1 MERYNL
7 LVSKIIEPGLI
18 ILPTYLYARKVSTD
32 PGFPHDN
39 LGDFFSEV
47 PLDGLAIRI
56 QKEFLKER
64 PPTAVKIVKKH
75 EFNEITDEPTFI
87 YLVTGDDSLRIFY
100 GLNHM
105 FGLDESQVIYGMFA
119 VGFLP
124 AIAVENP
131 KGSFQEMMSQNMERW
146 TSHHKEREK
155 IPED

>member
-7 LVSKIIEPGLI
+7 LVSKVIEPGLI
-18 ILPTYLYARKVSTD
+18 VLPTDSYVRKISTD

-47 PLDGLAIRI
+47 RLDGLAVRI

-64 PPTAVKIVKKH
+64 PPTAVKIVKKF
-75 EFNEITDEPTFI
+75 EFNEITSDPSFI
-87 YLVTGDDSLRIFY
+87 YLITGDDALRIFY

-105 FGLDESQVIYGMFA
+105 FGLDESHVVYGMFA

-124 AIAVENP
+124 AIAAESP
-131 KGSFQEMMSQNMERW
+131 RGSFQEMMSQHMDRW
-146 TSHHKEREK
+146 SYHHIEREK